1 MNSLEDR
8 IRDAYQAAGRTVQPQ
23 TLQRT
28 APRVAAGSARRP
40 RRLNA
45 LIPVAAAVAVLAVIG
60 ASVALPR
67 LLTGSASPAS
77 TAGRP
82 GISAHYPPFQVI
94 VTRAGTGTHLL
105 VRTPAGHVDS
115 TLAPPR
121 GTTWGDVTATAN
133 PLKFIVA
140 TSPNTRTNWNPFR
153 LYTLTL
159 SARGA
164 VTHLTPLAV
173 GSVQIQLG
181 SLAADADGGVIAF
194 SGERSSGAF
203 VVGVVIGNQ
212 VKQWSV
218 SDGEAFIGNVSVT
231 SAGNKIAFI
240 TQYDGP
246 GSHFAAM
253 VLATGSAPGAL
264 LTRAKTVGSYDY
276 PRKDLYMFSA
286 AISPDGNWVYVVTR
300 PILPS
305 LGAKLPTT
313 LTAYS
318 TSRQGAPVTIATWT
332 GGEPA
337 LLPIGGMLF
346 AWLYAMPS
354 SASAPSPAST
364 AHLINP
370 ATRTKTAVR
379 LPGVPSGQYSW
390 LAWRPGRADR
400 PRQGN

>member
-1 MNSLEDR
+1 MNSQLPSDLEDR
-8 IRDAYQAAGRTVQPQ
+8 VRDAYQAAGRTVQPQ
-23 TLQRT
+23 ALRRPT
-28 APRVAAGSARRP
+28 PRVAAGSARRP

-67 LLTGSASPAS
+67 LLTGPAGA
-77 TAGRP
+77 AGKP
-82 GISAHYPPFQVI
+82 GISASVLAHDPPFQVI
-94 VTRAGTGTHLL
+94 VTRTGLGTSTSLL

-133 PLKFIVA
+133 PRTFIVA
-140 TSPNTRTNWNPFR
+140 TSPSTRALWNPFR

-164 VTHLTPLAV
+164 VTHLTPLPA
-173 GSVQIQLG
+173 GSLPVQLG
-181 SLAADADGGVIAF
+181 WLAADADGGVIAF
-194 SGERSSGAF
+194 SGQRSSGAF

-218 SDGEAFIGNVSVT
+218 SEREAAIGNISVT

-240 TQYDGP
+240 AQYFGP
-246 GSHFAAM
+246 GSQFAAM
-253 VLATGSAPGAL
+253 VLATGSAPGSL

-276 PRKDLYMFSA
+276 SRKDLYMFSA

-300 PILPS
+300 PILP

-318 TSRQGAPVTIATWT
+318 ASRRGAPVTIATWT
-332 GGEPA
+332 GGEPS
-337 LLPIGGMLF
+337 LLAVGGMLF
-346 AWLYAMPS
+346 AWMYAMPS

-364 AHLINP
+364 AYLINP

-379 LPGVPSGQYSW
+379 LPGLPRGQYSW
-390 LAWRPGRADR
+390 LAW
-400 PRQGN
+400 

>member
-1 MNSLEDR
+1 MNTLEDR

-23 TLQRT
+23 TLRRT

-67 LLTGSASPAS
+67 LLTGSASPAGA
-77 TAGRP
+77 AGKP

-94 VTRAGTGTHLL
+94 VTRAGTGSRLL

-121 GTTWGDVTATAN
+121 GATWGYVTATGN
-133 PLKFIVA
+133 PQKFIVA
-140 TSPNTRTNWNPFR
+140 TSPNGRAQWNPFR

-173 GSVQIQLG
+173 GTVSVQLG
-181 SLAADADGGVIAF
+181 WLAADADGGVIAF
-194 SGERSSGAF
+194 SGDQSNGAF
-203 VVGVVIGNQ
+203 VVGAVIGNQ

-218 SDGEAFIGNVSVT
+218 SDRQAFIGNVSVT
-231 SAGNKIAFI
+231 SAGNKIAFT
-240 TQYDGP
+240 TQYNGP
-246 GSHFAAM
+246 GFHFAAM
-253 VLATGSAPGAL
+253 VLATDSAPGPL

-276 PRKDLYMFSA
+276 PRKDEYMFSV
-286 AISPDGNWVYVVTR
+286 AISPDGTWVYVATR
-300 PILPS
+300 PILPV
-305 LGAKLPTT
+305 GATLPTT
-313 LTAYS
+313 LIAYNA
-318 TSRQGAPVTIATWT
+318 SRKGAPVTIATWT
-332 GGEPA
+332 GGEPSV
-337 LLPIGGMLF
+337 LPIGDLLF
-346 AWLYAMPS
+346 AWMYGLPS
-354 SASAPSPAST
+354 SFSAPSPAST
-364 AHLINP
+364 AYLINP

-379 LPGVPSGQYSW
+379 LPGLASGQYGL
-390 LAWRPGRADR
+390 LAW
-400 PRQGN
+400 

>member
-1 MNSLEDR
+1 MNSQLPSDLEDR
-8 IRDAYQAAGRTVQPQ
+8 VRDAYQAAGRTVQPQ
-23 TLQRT
+23 TLRRT
-28 APRVAAGSARRP
+28 TPRVAAGSARRP

-67 LLTGSASPAS
+67 LLPGSASPA
-77 TAGRP
+77 GKP
-82 GISAHYPPFQVI
+82 GISASALAHHPPFQVI
-94 VTRAGTGTHLL
+94 VTRAGTGTSLL

-121 GTTWGDVTATAN
+121 GTTWGGVTATAN
-133 PLKFIVA
+133 PRKFIVA
-140 TSPNTRTNWNPFR
+140 TSPNTRAVWNPSR

-173 GSVQIQLG
+173 GSLPVQLG

-194 SGERSSGAF
+194 SGQRSSGPF

-218 SDGEAFIGNVSVT
+218 SEREASIGNVSVT

-240 TQYDGP
+240 TQYNGP

-253 VLATGSAPGAL
+253 VLATGSAPGSL

-276 PRKDLYMFSA
+276 PRKDLYMFA
-286 AISPDGNWVYVVTR
+286 VAISPDGNWVYAVTR
-300 PILPS
+300 PILPFA
-305 LGAKLPTT
+305 AKLPTT

-318 TSRQGAPVTIATWT
+318 ASRQGAPVTIATWT
-332 GGEPA
+332 GREPA

-346 AWLYAMPS
+346 AWMYDMPS

-364 AHLINP
+364 AYLINP

-379 LPGVPSGQYSW
+379 LPGLPSGQYSW
-390 LAWRPGRADR
+390 LAW
-400 PRQGN
+400 

>member
-1 MNSLEDR
+1 MNSQLPSDLEDR
-8 IRDAYQAAGRTVQPQ
+8 VRDAYQAAGRTVQPQ
-23 TLQRT
+23 TLRRT
-28 APRVAAGSARRP
+28 TPRVAAGSARRP
-40 RRLNA
+40 GRLNA

-67 LLTGSASPAS
+67 LLTGA
-77 TAGRP
+77 AGKP
-82 GISAHYPPFQVI
+82 GISASALAHDPPFQVI
-94 VTRAGTGTHLL
+94 VTRADTGISLSLL

-121 GTTWGDVTATAN
+121 GTTWGGVTATAN
-133 PLKFIVA
+133 PRKFIVA
-140 TSPNTRTNWNPFR
+140 TSPNTRANWNPSR

-173 GSVQIQLG
+173 GSLPVQLG

-194 SGERSSGAF
+194 SGERSNGAV

-218 SDGEAFIGNVSVT
+218 SDREAFIGSVSVT

-240 TQYDGP
+240 TQYNGP

-253 VLATGSAPGAL
+253 VLATGSAPGSL
-264 LTRAKTVGSYDY
+264 LAMAKTVGSYDY

-286 AISPDGNWVYVVTR
+286 AISPHGNWVYVVTR
-300 PILPS
+300 PILT
-305 LGAKLPTT
+305 LGAKVPIT

-318 TSRQGAPVTIATWT
+318 ASRHGAPVTIATWT

-346 AWLYAMPS
+346 AWMYAIPS

-364 AHLINP
+364 AYLINP

-379 LPGVPSGQYSW
+379 LPGLPSGQYSW
-390 LAWRPGRADR
+390 LAW
-400 PRQGN
+400 

>member
-194 SGERSSGAF
+194 SGQRSSGAF

-218 SDGEAFIGNVSVT
+218 SDRQAFIGNVSVT
-231 SAGNKIAFI
+231 SAGNKIAFT
-240 TQYDGP
+240 TQYNGP

-253 VLATGSAPGAL
+253 VLATGSAPGPL
-264 LTRAKTVGSYDY
+264 LSRAKTVGSYDY
-276 PRKDLYMFSA
+276 PRKDLYRFSL
-286 AISPDGNWVYVVTR
+286 AISPDGTWVYVATR
-300 PILPS
+300 PILPF
-305 LGAKLPTT
+305 GTRLPTT
-313 LTAYS
+313 LTGYDA
-318 TSRQGAPVTIATWT
+318 SRKGAPVTIATWT
-332 GGEPA
+332 GGEPN
-337 LLPIGGMLF
+337 LLPIGDLLF
-346 AWLYAMPS
+346 AWMYGLPS

-364 AHLINP
+364 AYLINP

-379 LPGVPSGQYSW
+379 LPGLPSGQYGT
-390 LAWRPGRADR
+390 LAW
-400 PRQGN
+400 

>member
-1 MNSLEDR
+1 MNGQLPSDLEDR
-8 IRDAYQAAGRTVQPQ
+8 VRDAYQAAGRTVQPQ
-23 TLQRT
+23 TLRRT
-28 APRVAAGSARRP
+28 TPRVAAGSDRRP

-60 ASVALPR
+60 ASVALTR
-67 LLTGSASPAS
+67 LLTGPAGA
-77 TAGRP
+77 AGKP
-82 GISAHYPPFQVI
+82 GISASALAHDPPFQVI
-94 VTRAGTGTHLL
+94 VTRAGLGASTSLL

-133 PLKFIVA
+133 PRKFIVA
-140 TSPNTRTNWNPFR
+140 TSPITRALWNPSR

-159 SARGA
+159 SERGA
-164 VTHLTPLAV
+164 VTHLTPLPA
-173 GSVQIQLG
+173 GSLPVQLG

-194 SGERSSGAF
+194 SGQRSSGAF

-218 SDGEAFIGNVSVT
+218 SEREVVAIGNVSVT
-231 SAGNKIAFI
+231 SAGNEIAFI
-240 TQYDGP
+240 TQYNGP

-253 VLATGSAPGAL
+253 VLATGSAPGSP

-286 AISPDGNWVYVVTR
+286 AISPDGNRVYVVTR
-300 PILPS
+300 PINP
-305 LGAKLPTT
+305 LGAKLPAT

-318 TSRQGAPVTIATWT
+318 TSQQDAPVTIATWT

-337 LLPIGGMLF
+337 LLPVGGMLF
-346 AWLYAMPS
+346 VWMYAMPS
-354 SASAPSPAST
+354 SASTPSPAST
-364 AHLINP
+364 AYLINP

-379 LPGVPSGQYSW
+379 LPGLASGQYSW
-390 LAWRPGRADR
+390 LAW
-400 PRQGN
+400 

>member
-1 MNSLEDR
+1 MNSQLPSDLEDR
-8 IRDAYQAAGRTVQPQ
+8 VRDAYQAAGRTVQPQ
-23 TLQRT
+23 TLRRT
-28 APRVAAGSARRP
+28 TPRVAAGSARRP

-67 LLTGSASPAS
+67 LLTGSASPAGA
-77 TAGRP
+77 AGKP
-82 GISAHYPPFQVI
+82 GISASALAHDPPFQVI
-94 VTRAGTGTHLL
+94 VTRAGTGTSLL

-115 TLAPPR
+115 TLAPPQ
-121 GTTWGDVTATAN
+121 GTTWGGVTATAN
-133 PLKFIVA
+133 PRKFIVA
-140 TSPNTRTNWNPFR
+140 TSPNTRAVWNPSR
-153 LYTLTL
+153 LHTLTL

-173 GSVQIQLG
+173 GSLPVQLG

-194 SGERSSGAF
+194 SGQRSSGAF

-218 SDGEAFIGNVSVT
+218 SEREASIGNVSVT

-240 TQYDGP
+240 TQYNGP

-253 VLATGSAPGAL
+253 VLATGSAPGSL

-276 PRKDLYMFSA
+276 PRKDLYMFA
-286 AISPDGNWVYVVTR
+286 VAISPDGNWVYVVTR
-300 PILPS
+300 PILPFA
-305 LGAKLPTT
+305 AKLPTT

-318 TSRQGAPVTIATWT
+318 ASRQGAPVTIATWT
-332 GGEPA
+332 GREPA

-346 AWLYAMPS
+346 AWMYDMPS

-364 AHLINP
+364 AYLINP
-370 ATRTKTAVR
+370 ATGTKTAVR
-379 LPGVPSGQYSW
+379 LPGLPSGQYSW
-390 LAWRPGRADR
+390 LAW
-400 PRQGN
+400 

>member
-1 MNSLEDR
+1 VNSQLPSDLEDR
-8 IRDAYQAAGRTVQPQ
+8 VRDAYQAAGRTVQPQ
-23 TLQRT
+23 TLRRT
-28 APRVAAGSARRP
+28 TPRVAAGSARRP
-40 RRLNA
+40 RWLNA

-67 LLTGSASPAS
+67 LLTGSASPA
-77 TAGRP
+77 GKP
-82 GISAHYPPFQVI
+82 GISASALAHDPPFQVI
-94 VTRAGTGTHLL
+94 VTRAGTGTSLL

-115 TLAPPR
+115 TLAPPQ

-133 PLKFIVA
+133 PRKFIVA
-140 TSPNTRTNWNPFR
+140 ISPNTRANWSPFR

-173 GSVQIQLG
+173 GSLPVQLG

-218 SDGEAFIGNVSVT
+218 SDREAFIGNVSVT

-240 TQYDGP
+240 TQYNGP

-253 VLATGSAPGAL
+253 VLATGSAPGSL

-276 PRKDLYMFSA
+276 PRKDLYMFSV

-318 TSRQGAPVTIATWT
+318 ASRQGAPVTIATWT

-346 AWLYAMPS
+346 AWMYDMPS

-364 AHLINP
+364 AYLINP

-379 LPGVPSGQYSW
+379 LPGLQSGQYSL
-390 LAWRPGRADR
+390 LAW
-400 PRQGN
+400 

>member
-1 MNSLEDR
+1 MNSQLPSDLENR
-8 IRDAYQAAGRTVQPQ
+8 VRDAYQAAGRTVQLQ
-23 TLQRT
+23 TLRRT
-28 APRVAAGSARRP
+28 TPGLAARPSRRS

-67 LLTGSASPAS
+67 LLTGAAGKPGTSASAL
-77 TAGRP
+77 
-82 GISAHYPPFQVI
+82 AHEPPFQVI
-94 VTRAGTGTHLL
+94 VTGAYAGGTSLL

-121 GTTWGDVTATAN
+121 GSVWGDVTATAN
-133 PLKFIVA
+133 PRKFIVA
-140 TSPNTRTNWNPFR
+140 TSPRTSANWNPFR

-173 GSVQIQLG
+173 GSLPIQLG

-203 VVGVVIGNQ
+203 VVGVIIGNQ

-218 SDGEAFIGNVSVT
+218 SDREAFIGNVSVT
-231 SAGNKIAFI
+231 SAGNKIAFT
-240 TQYDGP
+240 TQYNGP

-253 VLATGSAPGAL
+253 VLATSSAPGPL
-264 LTRAKTVGSYDY
+264 LTKAKTVGSYDY
-276 PRKDLYMFSA
+276 PRKDLYMFSV
-286 AISPDGNWVYVVTR
+286 AISPDGTRVYVVTR
-300 PILPS
+300 PINPLG
-305 LGAKLPTT
+305 GAKLPTT

-318 TSRQGAPVTIATWT
+318 ASRRGAPVTIATWT
-332 GGEPA
+332 GGVPA
-337 LLPIGGMLF
+337 LLPIGGRLF
-346 AWLYAMPS
+346 AWMYATPS

-364 AHLINP
+364 AYLINP
-370 ATRTKTAVR
+370 STRTKKAVR
-379 LPGVPSGQYSW
+379 LPGLPSGHYAS
-390 LAWRPGRADR
+390 LAW
-400 PRQGN
+400 

>member
-1 MNSLEDR
+1 MNSQLPSDLEDR
-8 IRDAYQAAGRTVQPQ
+8 VRDAYQAAGRTVQPQ
-23 TLQRT
+23 TLRRT
-28 APRVAAGSARRP
+28 TPRVAAGSARRP

-67 LLTGSASPAS
+67 LLTGSASPAGA
-77 TAGRP
+77 AGKP
-82 GISAHYPPFQVI
+82 GISASALAHDPPFQVI
-94 VTRAGTGTHLL
+94 VTRAGTGTSLL

-115 TLAPPR
+115 TLAPPQ

-133 PLKFIVA
+133 PRKFIVA
-140 TSPNTRTNWNPFR
+140 TSPNTRANWNPFR

-159 SARGA
+159 SARSA

-173 GSVQIQLG
+173 GSLPVQLG

-194 SGERSSGAF
+194 SGERSNGAF

-218 SDGEAFIGNVSVT
+218 SDREAFIGNVSVT

-240 TQYDGP
+240 TQYNGP

-253 VLATGSAPGAL
+253 VLATGSAPGSL

-276 PRKDLYMFSA
+276 PRKDFSVA
-286 AISPDGNWVYVVTR
+286 VSPDGNWVYVVTR

-318 TSRQGAPVTIATWT
+318 ASRQGAPVTIATWT

-346 AWLYAMPS
+346 AWMYDMPS

-364 AHLINP
+364 AYLINP

-379 LPGVPSGQYSW
+379 LPGLPSGQYSW
-390 LAWRPGRADR
+390 LAW
-400 PRQGN
+400 

>member
-1 MNSLEDR
+1 MNSDLEDR

-23 TLQRT
+23 TLRRT
-28 APRVAAGSARRP
+28 TPEVAAGSTRRP

-77 TAGRP
+77 AAGKP

-94 VTRAGTGTHLL
+94 VTQPGTHLL

-115 TLAPPR
+115 TLAPPQR
-121 GTTWGDVTATAN
+121 TTWSYVTATAN
-133 PLKFIVA
+133 PRKFIVA
-140 TSPNTRTNWNPFR
+140 TSPNTGALWKPFR

-164 VTHLTPLAV
+164 VTHLAPLAV
-173 GSVQIQLG
+173 GTVPVQLG
-181 SLAADADGGVIAF
+181 WLAADADGGVIAF
-194 SGERSSGAF
+194 SGDRSSGAF
-203 VVGVVIGNQ
+203 VVGAVIGNQ

-218 SDGEAFIGNVSVT
+218 SDSEAFIGNVSVT

-240 TQYDGP
+240 TQYNGP

-253 VLATGSAPGAL
+253 VLATGSAPGSL
-264 LTRAKTVGSYDY
+264 LTKAKTVGSYDY
-276 PRKDLYMFSA
+276 PRKFLYMFSM

-318 TSRQGAPVTIATWT
+318 ASRQGAPVTIATWT

-346 AWLYAMPS
+346 AWMYDMPS
-354 SASAPSPAST
+354 SATAPTPAST
-364 AHLINP
+364 AYLINP

-379 LPGVPSGQYSW
+379 LPGLSSGQYSW
-390 LAWRPGRADR
+390 LAW
-400 PRQGN
+400 

>member
-1 MNSLEDR
+1 MNSQLPSDLEDR
-8 IRDAYQAAGRTVQPQ
+8 VRDAYQAVGRTVQPQ
-23 TLQRT
+23 TLRRT
-28 APRVAAGSARRP
+28 TPRVAAGSARRP

-67 LLTGSASPAS
+67 LLTGSASPAGA
-77 TAGRP
+77 AGKP
-82 GISAHYPPFQVI
+82 GISASALAHDPPFQVI
-94 VTRAGTGTHLL
+94 VTRAGTGTSLL

-115 TLAPPR
+115 TLAPPQ
-121 GTTWGDVTATAN
+121 GTTWGGVTATAN
-133 PLKFIVA
+133 PRKFIVA
-140 TSPNTRTNWNPFR
+140 TSPNTRAVWNPSR

-173 GSVQIQLG
+173 GSLPVQLG
-181 SLAADADGGVIAF
+181 SLAADADGGVMAF
-194 SGERSSGAF
+194 SGQRSSGAF

-218 SDGEAFIGNVSVT
+218 SEREASIGNVSVT

-240 TQYDGP
+240 TQYNGP

-253 VLATGSAPGAL
+253 VLATGSAPGSL

-276 PRKDLYMFSA
+276 PRKDLYMFA
-286 AISPDGNWVYVVTR
+286 VAISPDGNWVYVVTR
-300 PILPS
+300 PILPFA
-305 LGAKLPTT
+305 AKLPTT

-318 TSRQGAPVTIATWT
+318 ASRQGAPVTIATWT
-332 GGEPA
+332 GREPA

-346 AWLYAMPS
+346 AWMYDMPS

-364 AHLINP
+364 AYLINP

-379 LPGVPSGQYSW
+379 LPGLASGQYSW
-390 LAWRPGRADR
+390 LAW
-400 PRQGN
+400 

>member
-1 MNSLEDR
+1 MNSELPSDLEDR
-8 IRDAYQAAGRTVQPQ
+8 VRDAYQAAGRTVQPQ
-23 TLQRT
+23 TLRRT
-28 APRVAAGSARRP
+28 TPRGAAGSARRP

-60 ASVALPR
+60 GSAALPR
-67 LLTGSASPAS
+67 LLTGSAGPA
-77 TAGRP
+77 GKP
-82 GISAHYPPFQVI
+82 GISASALAHYPPFQVI
-94 VTRAGTGTHLL
+94 VTHAGASISLL

-115 TLAPPR
+115 TLAPPK

-133 PLKFIVA
+133 PRKFIVA
-140 TSPNTRTNWNPFR
+140 TSPNARAVWTPSR

-173 GSVQIQLG
+173 GSLPVRLYR
-181 SLAADADGGVIAF
+181 LAADADGGVIAF
-194 SGERSSGAF
+194 SGQRSSGAF

-218 SDGEAFIGNVSVT
+218 SEREAAIGNVSVT

-240 TQYDGP
+240 TEYNGP

-253 VLATGSAPGAL
+253 VLATGSAPGSL

-276 PRKDLYMFSA
+276 PRKDLCMFA
-286 AISPDGNWVYVVTR
+286 VAISPDGNWAYVVTR
-300 PILPS
+300 PLEP
-305 LGAKLPTT
+305 LAAKLPTT

-318 TSRQGAPVTIATWT
+318 TSHQGAPVTIATWT

-337 LLPIGGMLF
+337 LLPVGGMLF
-346 AWLYAMPS
+346 ASMYDMPS

-364 AHLINP
+364 AYLINP

-379 LPGVPSGQYSW
+379 LPEPPSGQYMW
-390 LAWRPGRADR
+390 FAW
-400 PRQGN
+400 

>member
-1 MNSLEDR
+1 MNSQLPSDLEDR
-8 IRDAYQAAGRTVQPQ
+8 VRDAYQAAGRTVQPQ
-23 TLQRT
+23 TLRRT
-28 APRVAAGSARRP
+28 TPRVAAGSARRP

-67 LLTGSASPAS
+67 LLTRSAGA
-77 TAGRP
+77 AGNP
-82 GISAHYPPFQVI
+82 GISASALAHDPPFQVI
-94 VTRAGTGTHLL
+94 VTRTDTGTSTSLL

-133 PLKFIVA
+133 PREFIVA
-140 TSPNTRTNWNPFR
+140 TSPSTRALWHPFR

-164 VTHLTPLAV
+164 VTHLTPLAA
-173 GSVQIQLG
+173 GSVAVQLG
-181 SLAADADGGVIAF
+181 WLAADADGGVIAF
-194 SGERSSGAF
+194 SGQRSSGAF

-218 SDGEAFIGNVSVT
+218 SERQAVPESVSVT

-240 TQYDGP
+240 AQYNGP

-253 VLATGSAPGAL
+253 VLATDSAPGSL
-264 LTRAKTVGSYDY
+264 LTRAKTVGSYDD
-276 PRKDLYMFSA
+276 RGKDLYMFSV
-286 AISPDGNWVYVVTR
+286 AISPDGNRVYVVTR
-300 PILPS
+300 PILP

-337 LLPIGGMLF
+337 LLPVGGMLF
-346 AWLYAMPS
+346 AWMYAMPS

-364 AHLINP
+364 AYLINP

-379 LPGVPSGQYSW
+379 LPGLPSGQYSW
-390 LAWRPGRADR
+390 LAW
-400 PRQGN
+400 

>member
-1 MNSLEDR
+1 VNSQLPSDLEDR
-8 IRDAYQAAGRTVQPQ
+8 VRDAYQAAGRTVQPQ
-23 TLQRT
+23 TLRRT
-28 APRVAAGSARRP
+28 TPRVAAGSARRP
-40 RRLNA
+40 RWLNA

-67 LLTGSASPAS
+67 LLTGSASPA
-77 TAGRP
+77 GKP
-82 GISAHYPPFQVI
+82 GISASALAHDPPFQVI
-94 VTRAGTGTHLL
+94 VTRAGTGTSLL

-115 TLAPPR
+115 TLAPPQ

-133 PLKFIVA
+133 PRKFIVA
-140 TSPNTRTNWNPFR
+140 ISPNTRANWSPFR

-173 GSVQIQLG
+173 GSLPVQLG

-218 SDGEAFIGNVSVT
+218 SDREAFIGNVSVT

-240 TQYDGP
+240 TQYNGP

-253 VLATGSAPGAL
+253 VLATGSAPGSL
-264 LTRAKTVGSYDY
+264 LTRAKMVGSYDY
-276 PRKDLYMFSA
+276 PRKDLYMFSV

-318 TSRQGAPVTIATWT
+318 ASRQGAPVTIATWT

-346 AWLYAMPS
+346 AWMYDMPS

-364 AHLINP
+364 AYLINP

-379 LPGVPSGQYSW
+379 LPGLQSGQYSL
-390 LAWRPGRADR
+390 LAW
-400 PRQGN
+400 